1 MAVSVRLSP
10 YGSKRYAKK
19 YIVKGQFIGA
29 TQYDAALLACISNYD
44 TIFVRSGQ
52 DVEVRM
58 GIKILL
64 ADDEVNICEVVQLYL
79 EKEGFTVFTACDGE
93 QALDIESRERPDLLL
108 LDIMLPKISGW
119 DICRRIERRVPI
131 IFLTA
136 KGAEE
141 DKITGFS
148 LGADDYITKPFS
160 PRELVARVKAVLRRS
175 GLMTSECDTLNF
187 SGLSINLAN
196 QSVLVED
203 RPIALTP
210 KEIELLA
217 FISRHPN
224 IAFTRD
230 QLLVNVWGYDF
241 DGDDRTV
248 DATIKR
254 LRQKLSNS
262 QYSYI
267 HTVWGIGYKF
277 EVIAK

>member
-1 MAVSVRLSP
+1 MS
-10 YGSKRYAKK
+10 
-19 YIVKGQFIGA
+19 
-29 TQYDAALLACISNYD
+29 
-44 TIFVRSGQ
+44 
-52 DVEVRM
+52 
-58 GIKILL
+58 IKILL
-64 ADDEVNICEVVQLYL
+64 ADDEINICEVVRLYL
-79 EKEGFTVFTACDGE
+79 EKEGFTVFSAYDGE
-93 QALDIESRERPDLLL
+93 QALDIESRELPDLLI

-119 DICRRIERRVPI
+119 DLCRRIERRVPI

-175 GLMTSECDTLNF
+175 GLIASEGILLKYP
-187 SGLSINLAN
+187 GLSISLAT
-196 QSVLVED
+196 QSVHSEG
-203 RPIALTP
+203 RPVALTP
-210 KEIELLA
+210 KEFELLA
-217 FISRHPN
+217 FMARHPA

-241 DGDDRTV
+241 AGDDRTV

-254 LRQKLSNS
+254 LRQKLGSLDNNC
-262 QYSYI
+262 I

-277 EVIAK
+277 EVLSK